1 MPGLL
6 GHGQSFK
13 SRDKDCKVC
22 GGRGQVWW
30 GGGGGGLFYL
40 YAHNMLYVMLC
51 CMQHAIQETCM
62 RCILPMQLSFRTYA
76 MPRN

>member
-30 GGGGGGLFYL
+30 GGGGDFTFLLTICCMLCYAML
-40 YAHNMLYVMLC
+40 YA
-51 CMQHAIQETCM
+51 TCYSRNLHEM
-62 RCILPMQLSFRTYA
+62 HIAYA
-76 MPRN
+76 TFI

>member
-30 GGGGGGLFYL
+30 GGGEDDFTFLL
-40 YAHNMLYVMLC
+40 TICCMLCYAVCNMLFKKL
-51 CMQHAIQETCM
+51 A
-62 RCILPMQLSFRTYA
+62 
-76 MPRN
+76 

>member
-30 GGGGGGLFYL
+30 GGGGVLPFYSL
-40 YAHNMLYVMLC
+40 YAVCYAMLC
-51 CMQHAIQETCM
+51 FMPHAIQETCM